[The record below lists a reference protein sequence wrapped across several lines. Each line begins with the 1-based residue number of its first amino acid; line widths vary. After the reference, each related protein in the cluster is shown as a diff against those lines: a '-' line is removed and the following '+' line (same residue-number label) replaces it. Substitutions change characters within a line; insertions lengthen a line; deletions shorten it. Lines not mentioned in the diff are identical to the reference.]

1 MNDTV
6 VTVVG
11 NVATGVEF
19 RESATGGVA
28 RFRFAVSP
36 RRWDRRRG
44 DWGDGPTSFYTVWA
58 WRTLGANLAASVAVG
73 EPLVVHGRLRVREE
87 EKDGRRWTSVDIDA
101 VAVGHDLTRGT
112 SAFRRATRKPAALTQ
127 GHEAV
132 TRGQGAARAAGAPG
146 PEPSDGLPDE
156 PPGTPPDTFADA
168 SSASSSDA
176 SWDVSSDRASSD
188 RASSDRASSDRASS
202 DRVSVLP
209 FGLPSD
215 ASPEPVPGGP
225 PGPVPTGVLAAG
237 GAPTGPA

>member
-19 RESATGGVA
+19 RETATGGVA

-44 DWGDGPTSFYTVWA
+44 DWADGPASFYTVWA
-58 WRTLGANLAASVAVG
+58 WRALGANLAASVAVG

-112 SAFRRATRKPAALTQ
+112 SAFRRATRKSVVLTE
-127 GHEAV
+127 GHEWA
-132 TRGQGAARAAGAPG
+132 TQGQGAARVASASG
-146 PEPSDGLPDE
+146 PEPSAGLPAGLPAEVPDGLPAE
-156 PPGTPPDTFADA
+156 VPAE
-168 SSASSSDA
+168 
-176 SWDVSSDRASSD
+176 
-188 RASSDRASSDRASS
+188 
-202 DRVSVLP
+202 LP
-209 FGLPSD
+209 TGLPGG
-215 ASPEPVPGGP
+215 SPEADPGGP
-225 PGPVPTGVLAAG
+225 PDLGPAGVLAAG
-237 GAPTGPA
+237 GASTGPG